1 MACKPDQNQ
10 CEEAPLHFKS
20 MLEKQ
25 QSVLETIHKQLL
37 DKTEA
42 MHEGFLHHTEE
53 ISELKEKVSK
63 LTEMQPEHVT
73 DKEYIG
79 VLLAQIKE
87 QQDAYVIL
95 YDRNVVL
102 SKELTEAN
110 NIIAAAKQTKQA
122 LETHSSS
129 Q

>member
-10 CEEAPLHFKS
+10 CEEALLNQKS
-20 MLEKQ
+20 MLEKH
-25 QSVLETIHKQLL
+25 QSMLETFHEQLR
-37 DKTEA
+37 DKTEP
-42 MHEGFLHHTEE
+42 MHEGFLHHTKE

-63 LTEMQPEHVT
+63 LSEMQPEHVT

-95 YDRNVVL
+95 YDRNLVL
-102 SKELTEAN
+102 YKELTEAN

>member
-1 MACKPDQNQ
+1 MACKLDQNQ
-10 CEEAPLHFKS
+10 CKEALLNHKS
-20 MLEKQ
+20 MLEK
-25 QSVLETIHKQLL
+25 LHKQLH
-37 DKTEA
+37 DKTEP
-42 MHEGFLHHTEE
+42 MHEELLHHTKE
-53 ISELKEKVSK
+53 ISELKQKVSK
-63 LTEMQPEHVT
+63 LSEMQPEHVT

-87 QQDAYVIL
+87 HQDAYVIL

>member
-10 CEEAPLHFKS
+10 CEEALLDQKS

-25 QSVLETIHKQLL
+25 QSILETIHKQLL
-37 DKTEA
+37 D
-42 MHEGFLHHTEE
+42 MRIHEGFLHHTEE
-53 ISELKEKVSK
+53 ISELKQKVSK

-95 YDRNVVL
+95 CDRNLVL
-102 SKELTEAN
+102 YKELTEAN

>member
-1 MACKPDQNQ
+1 MACN
-10 CEEAPLHFKS
+10 
-20 MLEKQ
+20 
-25 QSVLETIHKQLL
+25 L
-37 DKTEA
+37 D
-42 MHEGFLHHTEE
+42 HTEE
-53 ISELKEKVSK
+53 ISELEEKKMS
-63 LTEMQPEHVT
+63 EMQPEHVT

-102 SKELTEAN
+102 YKELTEAK
-110 NIIAAAKQTKQA
+110 NIIAAAKQA

>member
-10 CEEAPLHFKS
+10 CEEALLRQKS
-20 MLEKQ
+20 MDEK
-25 QSVLETIHKQLL
+25 LETMHKQIL
-37 DKTEA
+37 DITI
-42 MHEGFLHHTEE
+42 HEGFLHHTKE
-53 ISELKEKVSK
+53 ISELKQKVSK
-63 LTEMQPEHVT
+63 LTEMKPEHAT

-87 QQDAYVIL
+87 HQDAYVIL

>member
-1 MACKPDQNQ
+1 MACNLDLNQ
-10 CEEAPLHFKS
+10 CKEAL
-20 MLEKQ
+20 
-25 QSVLETIHKQLL
+25 
-37 DKTEA
+37 
-42 MHEGFLHHTEE
+42 LHHTQE
-53 ISELKEKVSK
+53 ISELKQKISK
-63 LTEMQPEHVT
+63 MSEMQPEHVT

-102 SKELTEAN
+102 YKELTEAK
-110 NIIAAAKQTKQA
+110 NIIAAAKQA

>member
-1 MACKPDQNQ
+1 MPSSDVVM
-10 CEEAPLHFKS
+10 E
-20 MLEKQ
+20 
-25 QSVLETIHKQLL
+25 
-37 DKTEA
+37 
-42 MHEGFLHHTEE
+42 
-53 ISELKEKVSK
+53 
-63 LTEMQPEHVT
+63 PEHVT

-95 YDRNVVL
+95 YDRNLVL
-102 SKELTEAN
+102 YSELTHAKSV
-110 NIIAAAKQTKQA
+110 IAAAKQA

>member
-1 MACKPDQNQ
+1 MQKNNMPSSD
-10 CEEAPLHFKS
+10 
-20 MLEKQ
+20 
-25 QSVLETIHKQLL
+25 V
-37 DKTEA
+37 
-42 MHEGFLHHTEE
+42 
-53 ISELKEKVSK
+53 V
-63 LTEMQPEHVT
+63 MQPEHVT

>member
-1 MACKPDQNQ
+1 MPCSD
-10 CEEAPLHFKS
+10 
-20 MLEKQ
+20 
-25 QSVLETIHKQLL
+25 V
-37 DKTEA
+37 
-42 MHEGFLHHTEE
+42 G
-53 ISELKEKVSK
+53 
-63 LTEMQPEHVT
+63 MQPEHVT

-102 SKELTEAN
+102 YKELTEAKH
-110 NIIAAAKQTKQA
+110 IIAAAKQA